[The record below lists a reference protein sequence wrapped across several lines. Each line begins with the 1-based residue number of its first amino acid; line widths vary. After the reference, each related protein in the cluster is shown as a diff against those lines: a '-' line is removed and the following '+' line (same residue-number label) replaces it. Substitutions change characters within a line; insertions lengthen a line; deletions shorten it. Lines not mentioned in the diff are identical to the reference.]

1 MPPLVIIGAIALAT
15 ALPVLA
21 WSVVAGRDP
30 QRAATLALLGRY
42 VVDEAEVAGPPR
54 PSIAQRLA
62 TPGAVARLNR
72 LLVRAG
78 RPPAWPLGRL
88 LAAKL
93 VLLAGGLTVGMLLL
107 SGGPSGRMVLLV
119 GVTITVAYFVPDLLL
134 YSRGLERQQKI
145 GEELPDTLDQ
155 MTIAVEAGLGFE
167 GAMAR
172 VAHNGSGP
180 LAYELV
186 RALQDMQVGRSR
198 REAYEA
204 MAERTTVADLRSFIR
219 AIIRADVYGVAVAD
233 VLRTQAGEMRLKRRQ
248 RAEEKAMK
256 VPVKVIFPLMLCI
269 LPVLF
274 IVLLGPAAL
283 NAMATF
289 GGA

>member
-1 MPPLVIIGAIALAT
+1 MPPLVILGAT
-15 ALPVLA
+15 ALAAALPLFV
-21 WSVVAGRDP
+21 WSVIAGRDP
-30 QRAATLALLGRY
+30 QRAAALALLERY
-42 VVDEAEVAGPPR
+42 VVIEVEEARAPR
-54 PSIAQRLA
+54 PSVAQRLA
-62 TPGAVARLNR
+62 TPGTVARLNR

-78 RPPAWPLGRL
+78 QPPAWPLGRL
-88 LAAKL
+88 LLAKL
-93 VLLAGGLTVGMLLL
+93 VFLTAGLAFGMFFL
-107 SGGPSGRMVLLV
+107 STGMSSGRMLLV
-119 GVTITVAYFVPDLLL
+119 GATIAVAYFVPDLLL
-134 YSRGLERQQKI
+134 YSRGLERQRKI
-145 GEELPDTLDQ
+145 GRELPDTLDQ

-198 REAYEA
+198 RAAYEA
-204 MAERTTVADLRSFIR
+204 MAERTTVADLRTFIR

-233 VLRTQAGEMRLKRRQ
+233 VLRTQAGEMRMKRRQ
-248 RAEEKAMK
+248 RAEEKAMQ

-274 IVLLGPAAL
+274 IVLLGPAIL
-283 NAMATF
+283 NALATF
-289 GGA
+289 